1 MFGALEKKDA
11 TSTQGIINFI
21 PFQEE
26 VGEPVKSERTVLRS
40 PEGVVGGWAGND
52 HYLFIAFVKCL

>member
-1 MFGALEKKDA
+1 MFRALEKKDA

-21 PFQEE
+21 TCQEE
-26 VGEPVKSERTVLRS
+26 VGEPVRNECTALRS

>member
-11 TSTQGIINFI
+11 KSTQSIINFI
-21 PFQEE
+21 TCQEE
-26 VGEPVKSERTVLRS
+26 VGGPVRNECTALRS

>member
-21 PFQEE
+21 TCQEE
-26 VGEPVKSERTVLRS
+26 VGELVRNECTALRS